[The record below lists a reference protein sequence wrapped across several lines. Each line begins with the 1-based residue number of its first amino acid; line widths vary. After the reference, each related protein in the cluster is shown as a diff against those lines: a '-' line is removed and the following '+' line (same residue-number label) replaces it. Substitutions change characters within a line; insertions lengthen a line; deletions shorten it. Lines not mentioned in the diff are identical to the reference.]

1 MRRIRIGAGSAWPG
15 DRIEPAG
22 DLATRGDLDYLCFET
37 MAEVTMSTAQMR
49 KRREPGFAGHDPYL
63 DERLTAVLPACLA
76 RGTRIVSNQGW
87 INSEGAAELAVAH
100 LRCLGASGVK
110 VAAVGGSLITDRVLE
125 LAGTL
130 LESGA
135 PVASLADTL
144 VSAEAYMGVAGIL
157 EALAGGAQIVITGR
171 VADPSLFAAPLIHE
185 FGWALDDWNRLGQA
199 HGIGHL
205 LECGMHVTGGYFP
218 DPGFKDVPE
227 PWNLGYPIAEVDA
240 DGTAILSKLDGT
252 GGAIDLRTVKEQMLY
267 EVFDPAAYLTP
278 DVIVDFSTVE
288 LTQLGADRVRIDGI
302 SGKPR
307 PATLKVSIGCA
318 EGFIGED
325 IFFFAGAGAL
335 ERAQLGKRILEERYR
350 MAGLDAEELRID
362 FLGID
367 ALHGAATPVTAP
379 VPYELALR
387 VAARTKTRGEALKIG
402 REVDSMAVGGVGMT
416 GKRMPFGE
424 RVREVIGIHSSL
436 VPRDAVAA
444 TVTWFEA

>member
-1 MRRIRIGAGSAWPG
+1 MRKIRIGGGSAWWG

-22 DLATRGDLDYLCFET
+22 ELARHGDLDYLCFET
-37 MAEVTMSTAQMR
+37 MAEVTMSAAQMR
-49 KRREPGFAGHDPYL
+49 KRREPGFGGFDSYL
-63 DERLTAVLPACLA
+63 GERLDAVLPGCLEH
-76 RGTRIVSNQGW
+76 GTRIVSNQGW
-87 INSEGAAELAVAH
+87 INPDGAAALAVEH
-100 LRCLGASGVK
+100 LRRLGATGVK
-110 VAAVGGSLITDRVLE
+110 VAAVNGSLITDRVLQ
-125 LAGTL
+125 LAETV
-130 LESGA
+130 LETGA

-144 VSAEAYMGVAGIL
+144 VSAEVYLGVAGIL

-227 PWNLGYPIAEVDA
+227 PWNLGYPIAEVDV
-240 DGTAILSKLDGT
+240 DGTAVLSKLAGT

-267 EVFDPAAYLTP
+267 EVHDPAAYLTP

-288 LTQLGADRVRIDGI
+288 LTQLGPDRVRVAGI

-307 PATLKVSIGCA
+307 PATLKVSMGCA

-335 ERAQLGKRILEERYR
+335 DRARLGKRILEERYK
-350 MAGLDAEELRID
+350 MAELEAEELRID

-367 ALHGAATPVTAP
+367 ALHGAATPATTP

-387 VAARTKTRGEALKIG
+387 VAARTNTRAEALKIG

-436 VPRDAVAA
+436 VPRDAVPHQ
-444 TVTWFEA
+444 VTWFEV